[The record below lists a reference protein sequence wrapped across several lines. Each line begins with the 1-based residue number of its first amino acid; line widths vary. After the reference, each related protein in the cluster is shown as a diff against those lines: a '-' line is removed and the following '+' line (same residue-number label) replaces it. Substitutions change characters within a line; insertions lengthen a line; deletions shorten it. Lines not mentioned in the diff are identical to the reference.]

1 MLSSDISNDGDTDG
15 DVFLTLSKDS
25 FYRRHQTSFILHNI
39 AADQLDN
46 SYNNYLFDTDERLT
60 ALILLSKRMTIQH

>member
-25 FYRRHQTSFILHNI
+25 FYRRH
-39 AADQLDN
+39 
-46 SYNNYLFDTDERLT
+46 
-60 ALILLSKRMTIQH
+60 